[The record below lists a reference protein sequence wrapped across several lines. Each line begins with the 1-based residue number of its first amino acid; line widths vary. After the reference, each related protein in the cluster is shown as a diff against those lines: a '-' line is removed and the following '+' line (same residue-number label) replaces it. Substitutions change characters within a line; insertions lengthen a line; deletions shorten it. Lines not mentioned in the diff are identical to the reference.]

1 MDIKLLFEIL
11 VSECIKNNYSD
22 LHLNTL
28 HKPFIRNHYGD
39 LDHIN
44 EVIINWNQA
53 ETPVFTKENI
63 IEIIKFIAWDLWFLK
78 FQDNYEL
85 DLSYKFR
92 DNDRFR
98 VNCYADTSWYHIAM
112 RKIPVVIPTIEDL
125 WLWETIKEMCHKSK
139 GLILVTW
146 PTWSWKST
154 NLAAMID
161 YINTNF
167 KKHILTIE
175 DPVEFGLISKKSLV
189 NQREIWN
196 STHNFANAIRAAL
209 REDPNVIMVWEM
221 RDPETIKAAITL
233 AETGHLV
240 LSTLHTNDTVQ
251 TIDRIIDVFPVWQQD
266 QIRMQLAMS
275 LIGVVSQR
283 LLPRIDKEWR
293 IAAREI
299 MIATDAVRN
308 LIITWKSHHLY
319 SVIEVGHKD
328 WMILMDKYLLVLYN
342 KWIISKDILKSFAR
356 DKDQIEGIINN

>member
-1 MDIKLLFEIL
+1 
-11 VSECIKNNYSD
+11 
-22 LHLNTL
+22 
-28 HKPFIRNHYGD
+28 
-39 LDHIN
+39 
-44 EVIINWNQA
+44 
-53 ETPVFTKENI
+53 
-63 IEIIKFIAWDLWFLK
+63 
-78 FQDNYEL
+78 
-85 DLSYKFR
+85 
-92 DNDRFR
+92 
-98 VNCYADTSWYHIAM
+98 
-112 RKIPVVIPTIEDL
+112 
-125 WLWETIKEMCHKSK
+125 
-139 GLILVTW
+139 
-146 PTWSWKST
+146 
-154 NLAAMID
+154 
-161 YINTNF
+161 
-167 KKHILTIE
+167 
-175 DPVEFGLISKKSLV
+175 
-189 NQREIWN
+189 
-196 STHNFANAIRAAL
+196 
-209 REDPNVIMVWEM
+209 
-221 RDPETIKAAITL
+221 
-233 AETGHLV
+233 